1 MVTRVR
7 LSALAPARAAN
18 DHMLDTLVVAQHEQ
32 GFADGQ
38 AALIRIMD
46 AAGLMVYEGEF
57 TAASYVRETFSDRKI
72 MRYGGA
78 ALAAA
83 GALLSLVWPRS
94 RNLALT
100 PLPGGGRVAASLG
113 F

>member
-1 MVTRVR
+1 
-7 LSALAPARAAN
+7 
-18 DHMLDTLVVAQHEQ
+18 MLDTLVVAQHEQ